1 MTDKERSILTDLSKC
16 NFKPMHTYF
25 LDLADKN
32 RNKTKEEK
40 QAQKEKN
47 EALLKEYGFCVI
59 DGHKEKIG
67 NFKIEPPG
75 LFRGM

>member
-1 MTDKERSILTDLSKC
+1 MTSAEKSKITSLSKC
-16 NFKPMHTYF
+16 NFKQMHAYF
-25 LDLADKN
+25 MDLAEKN

-40 QAQKEKN
+40 LALKEKN

-75 LFRGM
+75 LFRG

>member
-1 MTDKERSILTDLSKC
+1 
-16 NFKPMHTYF
+16 MHAYF
-25 LDLADKN
+25 LDLAEKN

-40 QAQKEKN
+40 LALKEKN
-47 EALLKEYGFCVI
+47 EALLKEYGFCII

-75 LFRGM
+75 LFRG